1 MIMQIVDVC
10 QEFRKLIQNYL
21 LTEEEL
27 DEYDSEDEYPG
38 QQKND
43 ELLHNIRSRTK
54 KNEEAFT
61 GMGLLKFSSDN
72 FAQTY

>member
-27 DEYDSEDEYPG
+27 DDYDSEDGYPG
-38 QQKND
+38 QQMKD
-43 ELLHNIRSRTK
+43 DMFHNIRSRTK

-61 GMGLLKFSSDN
+61 GMGLLKFGSDN
-72 FAQTY
+72 FANTY